1 MRGRKACVPISI
13 LRART
18 ICDLYAAVIT
28 LAVANLAIKV
38 LLLKA
43 GKEDIMKRKIAT
55 AIMLTLTSIW
65 ALAGCHTVKGVGQ
78 DMQSGGK
85 AIENSSGR

>member
-1 MRGRKACVPISI
+1 
-13 LRART
+13 
-18 ICDLYAAVIT
+18 
-28 LAVANLAIKV
+28 
-38 LLLKA
+38 
-43 GKEDIMKRKIAT
+43 MKRKIAT
-55 AIMLTLTSIW
+55 AVMLTLTTVW